1 MEIHVAKFFGG
12 KLLPRG
18 STLTFL
24 IYLDFKHS
32 VSKLTVTDLAP
43 EVSICQLRNGI
54 TLEKVLLPI

>member
-24 IYLDFKHS
+24 IYLDFNS